1 MPRSQKQNVTVS
13 LSVQTVH
20 KAKVLAAKR
29 STSISA
35 LVAEQIESL
44 ANEDDAYED
53 DAYELAAPAAIA
65 LMQQGFHMGGG
76 PKVSREELHER

>member
-44 ANEDDAYED
+44 ANEDDAYE
-53 DAYELAAPAAIA
+53 LAAPAAIA